1 MISAKEAKE
10 LTNNIEKYVDDVL
23 DEIEDVILSCIRQNY
38 YHVTYNID
46 ERKYPFATEYAVKKL
61 KDLGYKVRVLK
72 TAEEGKEAMKK
83 EEYSWRKPYR
93 SSCIEIGW
101 D

>member
-10 LTNNIEKYVDDVL
+10 LTDNIEKYVDDLL
-23 DEIEDVILSCIRQNY
+23 DALEDVILSCIKQNY
-38 YHVTYNID
+38 YHTTYVID
-46 ERKYPFATEYAVKKL
+46 ETKYPFATEYAVKKL

-72 TAEEGKEAMKK
+72 TAEEGKEEMKQK
-83 EEYSWRKPYR
+83 YNWMTPYR
-93 SSCIEIGW
+93 SATIEIGW